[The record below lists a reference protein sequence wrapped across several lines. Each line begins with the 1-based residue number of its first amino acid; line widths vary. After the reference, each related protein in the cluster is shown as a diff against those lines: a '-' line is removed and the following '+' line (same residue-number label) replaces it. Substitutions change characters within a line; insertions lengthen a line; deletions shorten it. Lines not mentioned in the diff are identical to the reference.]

1 MWINLAIRS
10 NHLLAR
16 AIFLLVGLSVSATQI
31 PALMEKFQP
40 RPETG
45 AAKSDATAELAKPQP
60 VSLGGVSLKAD
71 ARGHFNATFR
81 INGKSFDGLVDT
93 GASTVAINETIA
105 RRLGFGVNSLD
116 FKYAISTANGQ
127 TMAAYVKLDRV
138 EIGTIR
144 VQNVDAMVLKDNAL
158 SNMLIGMSFLKQLS
172 SFKVSNGE
180 MRLVR

>member
-1 MWINLAIRS
+1 MLTRM
-10 NHLLAR
+10 
-16 AIFLLVGLSVSATQI
+16 IFLLIGLSVSATQI
-31 PALMEKFQP
+31 PALVEKFQP
-40 RPETG
+40 RPEGTVEKPG
-45 AAKSDATAELAKPQP
+45 AKPEAARPEP
-60 VSLGGVSLKAD
+60 VSLGSVNLKAD
-71 ARGHFNATFR
+71 ARGHFNAAFR

-93 GASTVAINETIA
+93 GASMVAINETIA

-116 FKYAISTANGQ
+116 FKYPISTANGQ

-144 VQNVDAMVLKDNAL
+144 VQSVDAMVLKDNAL

-172 SFKVSNGE
+172 SFKVSGGE

>member
-1 MWINLAIRS
+1 M
-10 NHLLAR
+10 LAR

-45 AAKSDATAELAKPQP
+45 AAKSDATTELAKPQP

-116 FKYAISTANGQ
+116 FNMRSQPPTARPWRP
-127 TMAAYVKLDRV
+127 M
-138 EIGTIR
+138 
-144 VQNVDAMVLKDNAL
+144 
-158 SNMLIGMSFLKQLS
+158 
-172 SFKVSNGE
+172 
-180 MRLVR
+180 

>member
-1 MWINLAIRS
+1 
-10 NHLLAR
+10 LLAR
-16 AIFLLVGLSVSATQI
+16 TIFLLIGLSVSATQI
-31 PALMEKFQP
+31 PALVEKFQP
-40 RPETG
+40 RPEG
-45 AAKSDATAELAKPQP
+45 KVEKPEVKSETAKPEP
-60 VSLGGVSLKAD
+60 VSLGGVNLKAD
-71 ARGHFNATFR
+71 ARGHFNAAFR

-93 GASTVAINETIA
+93 GASMVAINETIA

-116 FKYAISTANGQ
+116 FKYPISTANGQ

-172 SFKVSNGE
+172 SFKVSGGE

>member
-1 MWINLAIRS
+1 M
-10 NHLLAR
+10 LAR
-16 AIFLLVGLSVSATQI
+16 TIFLLIGLSVSATQI
-31 PALMEKFQP
+31 PALVEKFQQ
-40 RPETG
+40 RPETDVEKP
-45 AAKSDATAELAKPQP
+45 AAAPEVAKPQTA
-60 VSLGGVSLKAD
+60 SLSGISLKAD

-93 GASTVAINETIA
+93 GASMVAINETIA
-105 RRLGFGVNSLD
+105 RRLGYGVNSLD
-116 FKYAISTANGQ
+116 YKYAISTANGQ

-138 EIGTIR
+138 EIGPIR

-172 SFKVSNGE
+172 SFKVSGGE

>member
-1 MWINLAIRS
+1 M
-10 NHLLAR
+10 LAR
-16 AIFLLVGLSVSATQI
+16 TIFLLIGLSVSATQI
-31 PALMEKFQP
+31 PALVEKFQP
-40 RPETG
+40 RPETAVDKSE
-45 AAKSDATAELAKPQP
+45 AATEVAKPQT
-60 VSLGGVSLKAD
+60 VSLGGVNLKAD

-93 GASTVAINETIA
+93 GASMVAINETIA
-105 RRLGFGVNSLD
+105 RRLGYGVNSLD

-138 EIGTIR
+138 EIGAIR

-172 SFKVSNGE
+172 SFKVSVGE